1 MFDSCLLSG
10 KQVANVVDEIL
21 AEQGMFL
28 CFLLL
33 VVDEIFR
40 NLWIIRNSDMMMI
53 DQMECYAIYIYF
65 FLHAQLL
72 LLRLLY
78 QLVPLIMKFP
88 IRVAPAVLVSFSLK
102 CIGSL
107 VNC

>member
-1 MFDSCLLSG
+1 MFTVTG

-53 DQMECYAIYIYF
+53 DQMECYAIYIYI
-65 FLHAQLL
+65 FLLTRAI
-72 LLRLLY
+72 
-78 QLVPLIMKFP
+78 VTFNAPL
-88 IRVAPAVLVSFSLK
+88 PACSPHNEISNKSSTCCFGFILSK
-102 CIGSL
+102 MHR
-107 VNC
+107 